1 MIKSAQD
8 ISSVISQIVN
18 NWNDIKIIS
27 ANASKNFQTT
37 LDNIYKSLQATS
49 KDDLDPVVYLFNQG
63 KAEQQQELLF
73 TEIKRIEQ
81 QLISKYNSIKGKLR
95 DRNII
100 STLSTR
106 ANSNTQTQEE
116 KALFGDNPALAAEN
130 LDREIE
136 LIKFEFDN
144 MKATIVNKSVTLSR
158 ANEVRELKSRFEY
171 SVKKMDGSVE
181 KIAYVGDIIQ
191 YGYSLANLYKD
202 ISDEFLKKSENSA
215 YEPFK
220 EVLEHNSEEYNL
232 KALSQKLM
240 TDSKALP
247 GIYQRL
253 GLDTKPSG
261 DIPSSVSLSE
271 SKVDMKRFATDNAKE
286 AKNRYT
292 EYWDNLMMQSLD
304 PVELGTIVYEKPKHS
319 DKTIKEEQKLHGT
332 KFKKKLMK
340 KSKPRFKKDN

>member
-1 MIKSAQD
+1 MIKNAQD
-8 ISSVISQIVN
+8 ISGVITQIVN

-27 ANASKNFQTT
+27 SNASKTFQTNI
-37 LDNIYKSLQATS
+37 DNIYKSLQASS
-49 KDDLDPVVYLFNQG
+49 KDDLDPIVYLFNQG

-81 QLISKYNSIKGKLR
+81 QLISKYNFIKGKLR

-171 SVKKMDGSVE
+171 SVKKMDASVE

>member
-81 QLISKYNSIKGKLR
+81 QLISKYNLIKGKLR

-171 SVKKMDGSVE
+171 SVKKMDASVE

>member
-158 ANEVRELKSRFEY
+158 ANEVRELKNRFEF
-171 SVKKMDGSVE
+171 SVEKMNKSVE

-202 ISDEFLKKSENSA
+202 MSDEFLKKSENSA

>member
-81 QLISKYNSIKGKLR
+81 QLISKYNLIKGKLR

-136 LIKFEFDN
+136 LVKFEFDN

-171 SVKKMDGSVE
+171 SVKKMDASVE